1 MESSFDS
8 AEGNMPSWGCRWL
21 EWSAVGK
28 HIDLAAA
35 ARRERYASE
44 GPERETGN
52 GNDQPSE
59 ACCGRPARGACAGF
73 GFWQRRLMFRS
84 ADCR

>member
-1 MESSFDS
+1 MDSSFDS

-21 EWSAVGK
+21 EWSAAGK

-35 ARRERYASE
+35 PLRERYASE

-52 GNDQPSE
+52 GNDLLWSTGQGSV
-59 ACCGRPARGACAGF
+59 CRL
-73 GFWQRRLMFRS
+73 WQRRRMFRS